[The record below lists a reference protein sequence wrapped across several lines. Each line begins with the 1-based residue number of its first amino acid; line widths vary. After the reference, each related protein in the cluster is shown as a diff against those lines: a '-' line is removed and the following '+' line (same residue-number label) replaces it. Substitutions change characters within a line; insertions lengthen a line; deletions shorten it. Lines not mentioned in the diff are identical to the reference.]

1 MSIVFTRGR
10 AYCLV
15 SGKHPQGK
23 EYMADISLFAKGITA
38 NVYNMEGF
46 NDTHVLT
53 ITCDGSEV
61 RFFMTEENI
70 GYLFGTLNNYL
81 DTLDKVAHA

>member
-1 MSIVFTRGR
+1 
-10 AYCLV
+10 
-15 SGKHPQGK
+15 
-23 EYMADISLFAKGITA
+23 MADISLFAKGITA

-61 RFFMTEENI
+61 RFFLTEEHI
-70 GYLFGTLNNYL
+70 GYLFGTLNNHL
-81 DTLDKVAHA
+81 AKLDKVAHA